1 MRSTAE
7 AKRCACVCVSVGALH
22 MYSMNQY
29 LTAAIQLKIAHILS
43 NTDREINYAFF
54 SVMPLLL
61 AGDGGAF
68 CIFPVGNIFNIFA
81 DTICTRMPDCD
92 TQFCV
97 FFVGGFRR
105 CIVYSNVLTWF

>member
-54 SVMPLLL
+54 RLCRCCWPVMVVRFAFSQWEIYSTYLPIQYARGCLIVILNFAYFLLVVF
-61 AGDGGAF
+61 GAVL
-68 CIFPVGNIFNIFA
+68 CIQMF
-81 DTICTRMPDCD
+81 
-92 TQFCV
+92 
-97 FFVGGFRR
+97 
-105 CIVYSNVLTWF
+105 